1 MEPKFFEDWR
11 VGEDL
16 ETIGRTVGDSE
27 ISQFVALG
35 GFFEELF
42 MNQDF
47 IEKSGPYPTRI
58 APGALIFAFA
68 EGLIILTGCI
78 HRVGLALLSV
88 EQMTFRLPLKVGDTM
103 RVRVKVLETKATSR
117 GDRGVVTFQHTV
129 LNQLDQEIME
139 CRVKRMLRRRAL
151 KE

>member
-11 VGEDL
+11 VGEQV
-16 ETIGRTVGDSE
+16 ETMGRTVGDSE

-42 MNQDF
+42 MNRDF

-78 HRVGLALLSV
+78 HRIGMALISV
-88 EQMTFRLPLKVGDTM
+88 EQMTFKRPLKVNDTM
-103 RVRVKVLETKATSR
+103 RVRVAVVETRKTSKP
-117 GDRGVVTFQHTV
+117 DRGIVTFLHIV
-129 LNQLDQEIME
+129 LNQNDEEVME
-139 CRVKRMLRRRAL
+139 CRVKRMLRCRNA
-151 KE
+151 

>member
-1 MEPKFFEDWR
+1 MMEAKFFEDWQ
-11 VGEDL
+11 VGDQI
-16 ETIGRTVGDSE
+16 ETMGRTVGDSE

-78 HRVGLALLSV
+78 HRVGLALISV
-88 EQMTFRLPLKVGDTM
+88 EQMDFRRPLKVGDTM
-103 RVRVKVLETKATSR
+103 RVRVKVLETRPTSR
-117 GDRGVVTFQHTV
+117 ADRGIVTFLHTV
-129 LNQLDQEIME
+129 LNQKDEEIME
-139 CRVKRMLRRRAL
+139 CRVKRMLRRRNA
-151 KE
+151 